1 MWVSLI
7 LGELQRDWIRYSIE
21 ALVLSVVIYY
31 LLLLLRGTRAMHVL
45 RGLLLLLLFFLV
57 VKFSELNTILYILQ
71 LIFPGL
77 IVFMVIIFQ
86 QEIRRGLAVMGQ
98 RRILRRFL
106 PQEGAELVD
115 EVVKAAHTLS
125 QKRIGGLIVI
135 EQDASLA
142 RFIEGGVK
150 IDSLISAKILT
161 TIFTPYTPL
170 HDGAVIVAA
179 GRIAAAAVLLPLTE
193 KTDLDPELGTRH
205 RAAVGLSEEMDSI
218 VIVVSEEKGTIS
230 VALHGDLMW
239 DLGPEG
245 LRRTL
250 NQLLGFE
257 KETKTPSASGA
268 GDVAIS

>member
-1 MWVSLI
+1 MWLNLV
-7 LGELQRDWIRYSIE
+7 LGELERGWLRYGVE
-21 ALVLSVVIYY
+21 ALVLSVAIYY

-45 RGLLLLLLFFLV
+45 RGLLLLLLFFLLV
-57 VKFSELNTILYILQ
+57 EFLELDTIRYILQ

-86 QEIRRGLAVMGQ
+86 QEIRRGLAAMGQ
-98 RRILRRFL
+98 RRLLRRLL

-135 EQDASLA
+135 EQDASLN
-142 RFIEGGVK
+142 RFIESAVK
-150 IDSLISAKILT
+150 VDSLVSAKLVV

-170 HDGAVIVAA
+170 HDGAVIIAG
-179 GRIAAAAVLLPLTE
+179 GRIAAAAALLPLTE

-218 VIVVSEEKGTIS
+218 VVVVSEERGTIS
-230 VALHGDLMW
+230 LALHGELLW
-239 DLGPEG
+239 DLAPEG

-257 KETKTPSASGA
+257 KEPKPTPPSSTS
-268 GDVAIS
+268 DVAVS

>member
-1 MWVSLI
+1 MWLNLI
-7 LGELQRDWIRYSIE
+7 LGELQRDWIRYAVEGLI
-21 ALVLSVVIYY
+21 LSLVIYY

-57 VKFSELNTILYILQ
+57 VRFAELNTIHYIMR
-71 LIFPGL
+71 LIFPGF

-98 RRILRRFL
+98 RRLLRRLL

-115 EVVKAAHTLS
+115 EVVKASHTLS

-142 RFIEGGVK
+142 RFIEGAVK
-150 IDSLISAKILT
+150 IDSLVSAKLLA

-170 HDGAVIVAA
+170 HDGAVIIAG
-179 GRIAAAAVLLPLTE
+179 GRIAAAAALLPLTE
-193 KTDLDPELGTRH
+193 KTDMDPELGTRH

-218 VIVVSEEKGTIS
+218 VIVISEEKGTIS
-230 VALHGDLMW
+230 LALHGELMW
-239 DLGPEG
+239 DLGAEG

-257 KETKTPSASGA
+257 KETKSSTVSGA
-268 GDVAIS
+268 SDVAAS